1 MTAQTQAPV
10 LSTPESNLF
19 ETPAPSTI
27 PAKENRLSDAELRDV
42 YETSRTAREI
52 RDGGWTK
59 VALQFPDGML
69 VDAPRVFAVLEEL
82 LSEQIPKVNSVGV
95 GEGEGVVG
103 LGVNEKEKEKEKEKG
118 ARENRVRLYI
128 LADTS
133 YGSCCVDEVAAEHVD
148 AEAVVHYGR
157 ACLSPTSRLP
167 VVYVFTRR
175 ALDIAFV
182 VEGFEESFSGKGE
195 GEGGG
200 KEEKVVVMADL
211 TFQEHVPVLVE
222 RLRERGWKGVRGTD
236 VVHDPTASIPNR
248 RIAWRRDGNG
258 EEEEE
263 EGDLKE
269 WSIWHIGSPPA
280 ALLLTLS
287 SRIKELLIYPGTTP
301 QSTSTNGNANRNS
314 STRQE
319 IIRSNTSLQLR
330 RRYALLTRLTT
341 TPIIGILINTLSVA
355 NYLSSIDALKA
366 LIARKGKKSYTFVVG
381 KVNAAKMANFAEV
394 GGWVVV
400 GCWESSLVESK
411 EFYAPVLTP
420 FELGLALESDGER
433 VWSGEWRGDFGG
445 LDTGTGTGTGI
456 GEKTNGHEGIEE
468 AGLDGEGKDGELGDV
483 GDVEDEDGDSEE
495 ESAPPEFD
503 LRTGRYV
510 SNSRPMRTTNPTKN
524 TTSSST
530 PPPSASTSTSA
541 ASQILTR
548 RPKQEL
554 ASINGAVSPGAEFLR
569 SQRTWTGLG
578 SDFEEIREGGSGGG
592 GGTIEEGRSGVAR
605 GYTVGKNGERT

>member
-19 ETPAPSTI
+19 ETPIPSTTE
-27 PAKENRLSDAELRDV
+27 KENRLTDTELRNV

-52 RDGGWTK
+52 REGGWTK
-59 VALQFPDGML
+59 VALQFPDDML
-69 VDAPRVFAVLEEL
+69 VDAPRVFAMLEEL
-82 LSEQIPKVNSVGV
+82 LSQSPHTPNSNSV
-95 GEGEGVVG
+95 GEGEGGVD
-103 LGVNEKEKEKEKEKG
+103 LGDNEKEREREKEQEG
-118 ARENRVRLYI
+118 RENRIRLYI

-175 ALDIAFV
+175 ALDIAFA
-182 VEGFEESFSGKGE
+182 VEGFEESFSGNGKGE
-195 GEGGG
+195 GEG

-211 TFQEHVPVLVE
+211 TFQLHVPALVE
-222 RLRERGWKGVRGTD
+222 SLRRKGWRRVRGTD

-248 RIAWRRDGNG
+248 RIAWEEE

-287 SRIKELLIYPGTTP
+287 SRIKELLIYPGTAP
-301 QSTSTNGNANRNS
+301 QTRTGNA
-314 STRQE
+314 TPGQG

-400 GCWESSLVESK
+400 GCWESSLVESA

-420 FELGLALESDGER
+420 FELGLALEGDDER

-445 LDTGTGTGTGI
+445 VDTGTCTGTGTG
-456 GEKTNGHEGIEE
+456 EKINGYPGVEE
-468 AGLDGEGKDGELGDV
+468 RGLNGEGKDGELGDMAIEADGL
-483 GDVEDEDGDSEE
+483 GDSDSEE

-510 SNSRPMRTTNPTKN
+510 SNSRPMRTTTTKPT
-524 TTSSST
+524 TTSASNPS
-530 PPPSASTSTSA
+530 PSASASA
-541 ASQILTR
+541 ASQVLTR

-554 ASINGAVSPGAEFLR
+554 ATVNGAVSPGAEFLR

-578 SDFEEIREGGSGGG
+578 SDFENGSEGGTG

-605 GYTVGKNGERT
+605 GYTVGENGERT

>member
-1 MTAQTQAPV
+1 MTAQTQPPV

-19 ETPAPSTI
+19 ETPTPRTI
-27 PAKENRLSDAELRDV
+27 PTKGNRLTDAELRDV

-52 RDGGWTK
+52 REGGWTR

-69 VDAPRVFAVLEEL
+69 GDAPRVFGVLEEL
-82 LSEQIPKVNSVGV
+82 LARP
-95 GEGEGVVG
+95 EGEG
-103 LGVNEKEKEKEKEKG
+103 LGEKEKEKEKEK
-118 ARENRVRLYI
+118 RENRIRLYI

-148 AEAVVHYGR
+148 AQAVVHYGR

-175 ALDIAFV
+175 ALDIPFA
-182 VEGFEESFSGKGE
+182 VEGFEESFLGKGE
-195 GEGGG
+195 EKE

-211 TFQEHVPVLVE
+211 TFQLHVPILVE
-222 RLRERGWKGVRGTD
+222 QLREREWRGVRGTD
-236 VVHDPTASIPNR
+236 VVHDPTALIPNR
-248 RIAWRRDGNG
+248 RIAWRGDGDKDD
-258 EEEEE
+258 EEEKE
-263 EGDLKE
+263 DLKE

-287 SRIKELLIYPGTTP
+287 SRTKELLIYPGTAP
-301 QSTSTNGNANRNS
+301 QSANANGNTSTG
-314 STRQE
+314 QE

-355 NYLSSIDALKA
+355 NYLSSIDALKS

-400 GCWESSLVESK
+400 GCWESSLVESA

-420 FELGLALESDGER
+420 FELGLALEGDDER
-433 VWSGEWRGDFGG
+433 VWSGEWRGDFEGV
-445 LDTGTGTGTGI
+445 GTGEEI
-456 GEKTNGHEGIEE
+456 NGD
-468 AGLDGEGKDGELGDV
+468 AGLEEGVLNGEEKDKNGELGDLDV
-483 GDVEDEDGDSEE
+483 DVEGDGDGDSEE

-510 SNSRPMRTTNPTKN
+510 SNSRPMRTSKITTTTK
-524 TTSSST
+524 TSSSN
-530 PPPSASTSTSA
+530 PSPSAASA
-541 ASQILTR
+541 ASQVLTR

-554 ASINGAVSPGAEFLR
+554 ATVNGAVSPGAEFLR

-578 SDFEEIREGGSGGG
+578 SDFENSGEGGDGSGGG

-605 GYTVGKNGERT
+605 GYTVGENGERT

>member
-27 PAKENRLSDAELRDV
+27 PARENRLSDAELRDV
-42 YETSRTAREI
+42 YETSRTALEI
-52 RDGGWTK
+52 REGGWTK

-69 VDAPRVFAVLEEL
+69 NDAPRVFAVLEEL
-82 LSEQIPKVNSVGV
+82 LSRSEQIPEVNSVEE
-95 GEGEGVVG
+95 GEGEGEVG
-103 LGVNEKEKEKEKEKG
+103 LGVKGKEKG
-118 ARENRVRLYI
+118 ERENRTRLYI

-175 ALDIAFV
+175 ALDIPFV
-182 VEGFEESFSGKGE
+182 VAGFEESFSGKR
-195 GEGGG
+195 EGGG
-200 KEEKVVVMADL
+200 KEEKVVVVADL

-222 RLRERGWKGVRGTD
+222 RLRERGWRGVRGTD

-248 RIAWRRDGNG
+248 RIAWRGGGN
-258 EEEEE
+258 EEEDKE

-287 SRIKELLIYPGTTP
+287 SRIKELLIYPSTAP
-301 QSTSTNGNANRNS
+301 QSTSTNRNANGKS

-411 EFYAPVLTP
+411 EFYAP
-420 FELGLALESDGER
+420 LGLALESDDER

-445 LDTGTGTGTGI
+445 LDTGEGK
-456 GEKTNGHEGIEE
+456 KTNGRAVMEEG
-468 AGLDGEGKDGELGDV
+468 
-483 GDVEDEDGDSEE
+483 DGDSEE

-510 SNSRPMRTTNPTKN
+510 SNSRPMRTTTKA
-524 TTSSST
+524 TTASSSH
-530 PPPSASTSTSA
+530 PSPSASTSTSTSA
-541 ASQILTR
+541 ASQILSR

-578 SDFEEIREGGSGGG
+578 SDFEESSEGG

-605 GYTVGKNGERT
+605 GYTVGENVERT